1 MLAADASID
10 VAAAADRLGVS
21 ASTVRRD
28 LDQLAAEQLLSRT
41 HGGATPNR
49 HGYHGPV
56 SSRSKR
62 SEAQARIAERA
73 AAAVEPATSVA
84 LSGGAITL
92 EIARRLGR
100 NPSTGG
106 ETTVVTNAVSIAAE
120 LTVRPYVKLVVS
132 GGVTRPP
139 GDRLVGPLA
148 RQTLGALSPDLCLVE
163 VAGVDVHAGA
173 TCRDE
178 EEASVNQV
186 LVQRAQQTI
195 AVVDGSGVG
204 EVAFAHICPI
214 SELTALITD
223 DSAATGA
230 VATLRAAGIEVIV
243 VRNIVGNTVDPGE
256 IRA

>member
-1 MLAADASID
+1 M
-10 VAAAADRLGVS
+10 
-21 ASTVRRD
+21 
-28 LDQLAAEQLLSRT
+28 
-41 HGGATPNR
+41 
-49 HGYHGPV
+49 
-56 SSRSKR
+56 
-62 SEAQARIAERA
+62 
-73 AAAVEPATSVA
+73 
-84 LSGGAITL
+84 
-92 EIARRLGR
+92 
-100 NPSTGG
+100 
-106 ETTVVTNAVSIAAE
+106 
-120 LTVRPYVKLVVS
+120 
-132 GGVTRPP
+132 
-139 GDRLVGPLA
+139 
-148 RQTLGALSPDLCLVE
+148 
-163 VAGVDVHAGA
+163 HAGA

-204 EVAFAHICPI
+204 EVAFARICPI